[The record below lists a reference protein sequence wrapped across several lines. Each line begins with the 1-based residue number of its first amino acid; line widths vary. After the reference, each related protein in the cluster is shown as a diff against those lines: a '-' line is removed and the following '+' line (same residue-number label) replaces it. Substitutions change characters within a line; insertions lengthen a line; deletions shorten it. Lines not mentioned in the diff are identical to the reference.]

1 MYVFNQVLYSMKLV
15 GFPWSRLEDLPQCRL
30 AIGTPWRCFSL
41 HCHLGPRG
49 DFGLQVIQVSL
60 WVFML
65 QGWNQFTACSH
76 LSLPRLPVL
85 SLLKHKNGFL
95 GPHWAELLWD
105 VCFPELWESLTM
117 LVLKWCLLWL
127 PCKSWLTRKCP
138 TLSIPSVPVSR
149 AVQWL
154 L

>member
-1 MYVFNQVLYSMKLV
+1 MKLV

-30 AIGTPWRCFSL
+30 AFGTPWRCFSL

-117 LVLKWCLLWL
+117 LVLKWCL
-127 PCKSWLTRKCP
+127 P
-138 TLSIPSVPVSR
+138 
-149 AVQWL
+149 WL
-154 L
+154 LLSLGLHGSVLLCPFHLFQSCPVAALARKI